1 MLSRR
6 PRVGQPSYAPL
17 ATDAQMHRCS
27 CLPHGCAAAAQLFC
41 LFCALPG
48 DAFCKCTS
56 EFTRRRAAHSE
67 LLSLCFEQ
75 TQTQPRLSSSA
86 LASAEASEA
95 CGIFSCCFVSTV
107 SSVSLAR

>member
-6 PRVGQPSYAPL
+6 RRVGQPSYAPL

-27 CLPHGCAAAAQLFC
+27 CLPHGCTAAAQLFC

-56 EFTRRRAAHSE
+56 EFTRRAAHSE
-67 LLSLCFEQ
+67 LLCFVLVRVVQ
-75 TQTQPRLSSSA
+75 KLR
-86 LASAEASEA
+86 LASELSRR
-95 CGIFSCCFVSTV
+95 GLG
-107 SSVSLAR
+107 SV

>member
-1 MLSRR
+1 ML
-6 PRVGQPSYAPL
+6 G
-17 ATDAQMHRCS
+17 
-27 CLPHGCAAAAQLFC
+27 GCPTFC
-41 LFCALPG
+41 LFYALPG

-75 TQTQPRLSSSA
+75 TQTQTRLSSSE
-86 LASAEASEA
+86 LSRAEASEA

-107 SSVSLAR
+107 SSVSLDARSQSSPDLQVL